1 MQSITSRIVYSQDY
15 LKQLPLTINTYFAQ
29 NGLDKE
35 YGKDWEDALSRN
47 YSEMWS
53 VEHLI
58 LSHWRI
64 VCRYAHTPGE
74 ALEKF
79 LQGLREG
86 KLLGTRCSG
95 CGRVL
100 IPPRLFCEW
109 CVKEV
114 SDWVEHSGEAVVST
128 YSLAYIGTDP
138 WVRLSEPNIVAVLW
152 LKDTIRQTSSS
163 KTVLHAA
170 GLMHLIRD
178 CGPDDVRIGMRVKPV
193 WKPAEQRSGSILDI
207 SHFKP
212 LGD

>member
-1 MQSITSRIVYSQDY
+1 MTRRIVYTQDY
-15 LKQLPLTINTYFAQ
+15 LQQIPKAIGQHLLK

-35 YGKDWEDALSRN
+35 YGKDWEDALN
-47 YSEMWS
+47 KKYSEMWS
-53 VEHLI
+53 VEHLV

-64 VCRYAHTPGE
+64 LCRYADTPGE
-74 ALEKF
+74 ALAKF

-86 KLLGTRCSG
+86 RLFGTRCSG

-109 CVKEV
+109 CMREV
-114 SDWVEHSGEAVVST
+114 SDWVEHNGEAVVST

-138 WVRLSEPNIVAVLW
+138 GVRLAEPNIVAVLW
-152 LKDTIRQTSSS
+152 FKDTVRETPSS

-170 GLMHLIRD
+170 GLMHIIRE
-178 CGPDDVRIGMRVKPV
+178 CGPGDVRIGMRVKPV
-193 WKPAEQRSGSILDI
+193 WKPAEQRRGSILDI

-212 LGD
+212 AGE